1 MSVRTEEGARAVP
14 GRRGDESAGNFRE
27 LEGRI
32 GWNGIRTVDEKE
44 YSYVAAYFIL
54 FLLPRDG
61 VVNRAS
67 RDADN
72 ERFWRVGEGR

>member
-1 MSVRTEEGARAVP
+1 M
-14 GRRGDESAGNFRE
+14 
-27 LEGRI
+27 
-32 GWNGIRTVDEKE
+32 GWNGIHTVDEKE

-72 ERFWRVGEGR
+72 EGFWNVGEGSG